1 MENRTSVII
10 PCSNRLLRESVER
23 ILTKRTDFKVI
34 AVRSCPCTSLRELA
48 DCKADVMVLDSL
60 QLLGE
65 DPVFVPNRRN
75 RRSIKCILVAMED
88 DQQRFLTAI
97 RLGALG
103 YVLQEASAVE
113 VVNAIRC
120 VAQGEAVCPA
130 RYARILFD
138 YFASQPSSL
147 PNTRA
152 RTQLGLTRREQQLV
166 PLIDQ
171 GMTNKEIGN
180 QLNISEQTVKN
191 HVHRILRKVGAEDRL
206 SVFSAFQSR
215 TLGL

>member
-1 MENRTSVII
+1 MESRTSVII

-23 ILTKRTDFKVI
+23 ILTKRADFRVI
-34 AVRSCPCTSLRELA
+34 AVHSFPCTSLRDLA

-65 DPVFVPNRRN
+65 DPVLVPNHGN
-75 RRSIKCILVAMED
+75 RRTIKCMLVAMED

-103 YVLQEASAVE
+103 YVLQEASAIE
-113 VVNAIRC
+113 VVNAIRS

-152 RTQLGLTRREQQLV
+152 RAQLGLCGR
-166 PLIDQ
+166 
-171 GMTNKEIGN
+171 GK
-180 QLNISEQTVKN
+180 S
-191 HVHRILRKVGAEDRL
+191 ILRKA
-206 SVFSAFQSR
+206 QSFPWAYPGR
-215 TLGL
+215 